1 MEAILIKEMKRDPQE
16 FVVEYLAGMPSFE
29 IPQIPREATREEIR
43 EINRRLLPGYD
54 RVRERVLRA
63 LYGRV

>member
-29 IPQIPREATREEIR
+29 IPREATREEVR
-43 EINRRLLPGYD
+43 EINRRVIPGYD